1 MVGGTLIFKSDS
13 QKNKINKKERNNKE
27 QFITLNRKHASTKN
41 RCDGQS
47 S

>member
-1 MVGGTLIFKSDS
+1 MYKHWISANQIHK
-13 QKNKINKKERNNKE
+13 KNKINKKERNNKE